1 MAGKPY
7 EPMIDVARASE
18 MMGISPQSV
27 RELVRTRQLAAIP
40 FAGTGGTPIYRF
52 RPSDVDRAIRRI
64 HNAEGFSPFYAASK
78 WQAPPPRPSP
88 GTSHRGR
95 PRIAFDLARAE
106 ELRKSGMG
114 YLEIAREVGVS
125 STTVANALRS
135 GQREIYSGPGRPSI
149 QFDLDKAVALRRE
162 GKTFVEI
169 AAEFSGVSTGT
180 LSKAVRQAA
189 PDLLRPPGFRDRDA
203 VARMLTMR
211 RGGAT
216 FKEIA
221 ETFGIS
227 TEQVAHGFKSLGIRS
242 PRVRRG
248 LPRAQF
254 DISRAVEMRR
264 AGKTYADIA
273 REFGL
278 APATVTRAI
287 RENSGLKGSMFAF
300 DIKLAMKM
308 RRDGY
313 GYVAISKAVGVS
325 RPTVTNALKI
335 KMLSEPARNLEPRFD
350 LATAWGMRRERKSF
364 KAIAEAL
371 GVSAQTVAIHLKR
384 RGLEPKVRS
393 GPRFDLELA
402 RRLLADGLKLAQIAE
417 QCGVSIQTISNY
429 LKPRAKRSE
438 AADSAGPQSP
448 EDTERSEPAQ

>member
-27 RELVRTRQLAAIP
+27 RELVRTRQLPAIP
-40 FAGTGGTPIYRF
+40 FTGTGGAPIYRF

-64 HNAEGFSPFYAASK
+64 HNAQGFSPFYAASK
-78 WQAPPPRPSP
+78 WQPPPPRPSL
-88 GTSHRGR
+88 GTSRRGR

-114 YLEIAREVGVS
+114 YLEIARKVGVS
-125 STTVANALRS
+125 STTVANALRN
-135 GQREIYSGPGRPSI
+135 GQREIYNGPGRPSI
-149 QFDLDKAVALRRE
+149 QFDLDKAIALRRA
-162 GKTFVEI
+162 GKTYVEI
-169 AAEFSGVSTGT
+169 AAEFDGVSTGT
-180 LSKAVRQAA
+180 LSKAVREAA
-189 PDLLRPPGFRDRDA
+189 PELLRPPGFRDSDV

-216 FKEIA
+216 FKEIGEA
-221 ETFGIS
+221 FALS

-248 LPRAQF
+248 IPRAQF
-254 DISRAVEMRR
+254 DISRAVEMRH
-264 AGKTYADIA
+264 AGKTYSEIA

-278 APATVTRAI
+278 ASATVTRAI
-287 RENSGLKGSMFAF
+287 RENSGLKGSLFAF
-300 DIKLAMKM
+300 DISLAMKM

-313 GYVAISKAVGVS
+313 GFAAISKAVGVS
-325 RPTVTNALKI
+325 RPTVTNAIKI
-335 KMLSEPARNLEPRFD
+335 KMLSEPVRNLQPPFD
-350 LATAWGMRRERKSF
+350 LATACDMRRQRKSF
-364 KAIAEAL
+364 KAIGEAL
-371 GVSAQTVAIHLKR
+371 GVGAQTVAIHLKR

-402 RRLLADGLKLAQIAE
+402 RRLHGEGMKLAQIAG

-429 LKPRAKRSE
+429 LKPRAKWSGD
-438 AADSAGPQSP
+438 ADSADLQNSKQAA
-448 EDTERSEPAQ
+448 RSEPAQ